1 MDRQGI
7 LIIVSGF
14 SGAGKGTIMKELT
27 ARYEQY
33 ALSVSATTRQPRPGE
48 EEGRE
53 YFFRTQEQF
62 EQMIAGGELIEYAC
76 YVNHYYGTPRAYVE
90 EQLDK
95 GRDVILEI
103 EIQGARK
110 VKKQY
115 PDAVLLFVMTKDI
128 PTLMERLRGR
138 GTESPE
144 VIAERLR
151 RAATEAAGI
160 EEYDYL
166 IVNDDLNACVEQV
179 HSIIE
184 CEHEK
189 VVHNREKIARIR
201 AELEDL
207 VKGE

>member
-1 MDRQGI
+1 MDREGI

-27 ARYEQY
+27 ARCEQY

-48 EEGRE
+48 VEGRE
-53 YFFRTQEQF
+53 YFFRTREQF
-62 EQMIAGGELIEYAC
+62 EQMIANDELIEYAC
-76 YVNHYYGTPRAYVE
+76 YVNNYYGTPRTYVE
-90 EQLDK
+90 EQLAR

-115 PDAVLLFVMTKDI
+115 PNAVLLFVMTKDI
-128 PTLMERLRGR
+128 PTLMERLTGR

-151 RAATEAAGI
+151 RAAAEAEGI

-166 IVNDDLNACVEQV
+166 IVNDDLKVCVEQV
-179 HSIIE
+179 HAIIE
-184 CEHEK
+184 SEHEK

-201 AELEDL
+201 ADLEEL